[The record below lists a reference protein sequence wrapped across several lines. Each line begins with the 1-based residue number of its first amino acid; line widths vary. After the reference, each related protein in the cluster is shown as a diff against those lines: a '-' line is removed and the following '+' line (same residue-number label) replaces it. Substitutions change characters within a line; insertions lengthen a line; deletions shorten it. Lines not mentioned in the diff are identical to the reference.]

1 MLYLIADMEEETAV
15 THLEVMDIIKD
26 RLKELLKDPFLT
38 DISLD
43 VSPEEVKSRL
53 AVEQGRAITVHIR
66 RFDDA
71 IIR

>member
-1 MLYLIADMEEETAV
+1 MLYLIADMEEV